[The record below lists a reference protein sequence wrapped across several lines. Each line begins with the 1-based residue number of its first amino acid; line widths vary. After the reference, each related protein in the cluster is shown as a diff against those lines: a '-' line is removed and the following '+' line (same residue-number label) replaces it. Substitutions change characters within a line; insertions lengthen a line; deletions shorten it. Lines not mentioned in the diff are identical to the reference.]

1 MNPDEYEIRRVK
13 ILDAQVEQEEDK
25 SLPFSQ
31 SLALLI
37 QDLESG
43 SVLRTSLSEEDVKKL
58 TNTSHATWTTKD
70 LIDFSLLLRDR
81 EAPMQMMVPR
91 AKVEINAVDLM
102 KSRTIDSPQKKKRK
116 RYRNKNRPQ
125 TAPNPNQSR
134 NNS

>member
-43 SVLRTSLSEEDVKKL
+43 SVLRTTLSEEDVKKL

-91 AKVEINAVDLM
+91 EKVEINAVDLM

-116 RYRNKNRPQ
+116 RYRNKNRHQ